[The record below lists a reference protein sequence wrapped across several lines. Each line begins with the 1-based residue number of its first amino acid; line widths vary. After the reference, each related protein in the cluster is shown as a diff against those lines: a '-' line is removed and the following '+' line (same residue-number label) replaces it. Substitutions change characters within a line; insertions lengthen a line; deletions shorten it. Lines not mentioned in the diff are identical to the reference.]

1 MPRATG
7 EATWRAEAMDKE
19 SDLVRQPSGGFA
31 CASSPLFKE
40 YLGLLA
46 AGEPSHVGA
55 IGPSDALLVIDMQR
69 DFVPKSGSNT
79 DGGRFGVPEG
89 DHIAPLCEQLIKHVC
104 AHAPLLPSL
113 RASPL
118 LSLLSLP
125 SLLSPP
131 RPSR

>member
-1 MPRATG
+1 
-7 EATWRAEAMDKE
+7 MDTE

-46 AGEPSHVGA
+46 AGEPSNVGA

-104 AHAPLLPSL
+104 VHMRTAAPLSPRLSSSLSFIPSL
-113 RASPL
+113 P
-118 LSLLSLP
+118 P
-125 SLLSPP
+125 LSPP
-131 RPSR
+131 RPTR

>member
-1 MPRATG
+1 
-7 EATWRAEAMDKE
+7 MDTE

-46 AGEPSHVGA
+46 AGEPSNVGA

-104 AHAPLLPSL
+104 TCTLLLPSL

-118 LSLLSLP
+118 LSLFYSFPPSSLP
-125 SLLSPP
+125 
-131 RPSR
+131 RPTR